1 MPGMQDHHRT
11 LCRLDDIPDNSGRGY
26 SVGLPDEPSPVD
38 ILVVRRGML
47 IKAYRNVCPHKGLNL
62 DWVPDRFMDPTGEY
76 LQCANHDALFRI
88 EDGYCVSGPCAGARL
103 KPVAVHVDPN
113 GDVALDTAEA

>member
-1 MPGMQDHHRT
+1 MPGMQDRLRT
-11 LCRLDDIPDNSGRGY
+11 LCRLDDIPDNSGKGY
-26 SVGLPDEPSPVD
+26 SVALRDEPCPVD
-38 ILVVRRGML
+38 ILVVRRGVL

-76 LQCANHDALFRI
+76 LQCANHAALFRI

-103 KPVAVHVDPN
+103 RAVAVRVAAN
-113 GDVALDTAEA
+113 GDVELETGAA